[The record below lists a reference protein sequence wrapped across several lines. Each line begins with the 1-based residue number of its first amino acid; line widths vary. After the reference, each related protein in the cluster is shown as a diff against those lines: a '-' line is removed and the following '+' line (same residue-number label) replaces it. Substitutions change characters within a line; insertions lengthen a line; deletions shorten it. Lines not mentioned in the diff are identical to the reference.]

1 MTVAAGPLAAIGG
14 PWALGLWGAG
24 QFFNF
29 MGNRNIAKQNAI
41 NTAAELQ
48 GAANLK
54 ESEVNLS
61 RDRWKAN
68 RGLEL
73 ARIFDKDRIQT
84 EDFNRN
90 MKFAGRYLDDFAP
103 KMGNFQRQETIR
115 NAMTSLNPEVQEAA
129 RQQAGLNAAQ
139 MSFGDALDYAAK
151 QGKGGSYQLD
161 KLNLMLGMG
170 PKFT

>member
-1 MTVAAGPLAAIGG
+1 MPAPLLAALGG
-14 PWALGLWGAG
+14 PWGAG
-24 QFFNF
+24 LMGAGMFMNF
-29 MGNRNIAKQNAI
+29 MGNRAMAKQSAI

-73 ARIFDKDRIQT
+73 ARIFDKDRIET
-84 EDFNRN
+84 EDFNRS
-90 MKFAGRYLDDFAP
+90 MKFAGRYIDDFAP
-103 KMGNFQRQETIR
+103 KVGNFQRQETIR

-139 MSFGDALDYAAK
+139 MSFGDALNYAAK

-161 KLNLMLGMG
+161 KLKLMLGMG
-170 PKFT
+170 PRFT

>member
-1 MTVAAGPLAAIGG
+1 MAGPLAAIGG
-14 PWALGLWGAG
+14 PLGLGLWGAG
-24 QFFNF
+24 QFFNW
-29 MGNRNIAKQNAI
+29 MGNRDIAKQNAI

-139 MSFGDALDYAAK
+139 MSFGDALNYAAK

-161 KLNLMLGMG
+161 KLKLMLGMG

>member
-1 MTVAAGPLAAIGG
+1 MAVGALAALGG
-14 PWALGLWGAG
+14 PWGAG
-24 QFFNF
+24 LMGAGMFFNF
-29 MGNRNIAKQNAI
+29 LGNRDIAKQNAI
-41 NTAAELQ
+41 NTAAQLQ

-73 ARIFDKDRIQT
+73 ARIFDKDRIET
-84 EDFNRN
+84 EDFNRS
-90 MKFAGRYLDDFAP
+90 MKFAGRYLDSFAP
-103 KMGNFQRQETIR
+103 KMGNFQRQESIR
-115 NAMTSLNPEVQEAA
+115 NAITSLNPEIQKVA

>member
-1 MTVAAGPLAAIGG
+1 MAGPLAAIGG

-24 QFFNF
+24 QFFNW
-29 MGNRNIAKQNAI
+29 MGNRDIAKQNAI

-73 ARIFDKDRIQT
+73 ARIFDKDRIET
-84 EDFNRN
+84 DDFNRS
-90 MKFAGRYLDDFAP
+90 MKFAGRYIDDFAP
-103 KMGNFQRQETIR
+103 KMGNFQRQENIK
-115 NAMTSLNPEVQEAA
+115 NAINSLNPTMQEAA

-139 MSFGDALDYAAK
+139 MSYTDALNYAAK

-161 KLNLMLGMG
+161 KLNLKLGLG
-170 PKFT
+170 PRFT